1 MKGIKAAKTVGTLA
15 LGFLTLVETAYLFG
29 IGKVRAALANSP
41 NAPRVLTAGVGVSS
55 RAMEFKLAVSL

>member
-29 IGKVRAALANSP
+29 IGKVRG
-41 NAPRVLTAGVGVSS
+41 PRRRRGACVDCGS
-55 RAMEFKLAVSL
+55 RCN